1 VASRLARPYKYY
13 MHMKDYI
20 IPIAHVS
27 VVGQQDL
34 NIYIS
39 ICIVTRHVHVFKYS
53 ESRGICSYKVCE
65 DQGEAHLFIEAPLAG
80 WNEAPGSESDSEI

>member
-1 VASRLARPYKYY
+1 VAARLARPYKYY